1 MTTERICCQPN
12 LPLKKKNSNSHEISR
27 QRRKSDQMN
36 FLIRFFCLF
45 IAVAFSCSFFVL
57 PKTWGLQSSS
67 DAATMLQQAGGR
79 DFKIP
84 EPVHLY
90 DISFASTHY
99 TRTAHPSSTG
109 FENRAG
115 QTGQKLP
122 DSADD
127 GPAATQWEDG
137 DASHSA
143 SLSVALADTLAD
155 TPDIPVA
162 IPVLSVTETHFGLN
176 EMFTLEEI
184 ASLSEEPAQS
194 GVSEVYGPYGYWST
208 LANDGKGWVILD
220 AGHGGSDPGSNAGGL
235 YEKDITLEVV
245 LNAARILEAQGV
257 DLILTR
263 EDDRNIPVSERVRL
277 ANNVPAA
284 FFVSVHCDWFKDKAI
299 NGTSTLYSNFGVD
312 AKSGLGERKKE
323 LAAIIQAGL
332 AVDLKTADRGINKN
346 DNILVLREIKR
357 PSVMVELSFLSNDA
371 DRALLQDPAFKHKA
385 ALNLVSGVLN
395 ALASAPEF
403 SATINSDSADN
414 S

>member
-12 LPLKKKNSNSHEISR
+12 LPLKKRNSNSHEISR
-27 QRRKSDQMN
+27 QRRKSDQTN

-45 IAVAFSCSFFVL
+45 IAVAFVCSFFVL
-57 PKTWGLQSSS
+57 PKTWGLQSDA

-79 DFKIP
+79 DFKVP
-84 EPVHLY
+84 EPIQLY

-99 TRTAHPSSTG
+99 AQTVHVSSSG
-109 FENRAG
+109 FENRTN

-122 DSADD
+122 DAVADD
-127 GPAATQWEDG
+127 LVAAYEEN
-137 DASHSA
+137 SA
-143 SLSVALADTLAD
+143 SSISDALTD
-155 TPDIPVA
+155 TPVPASASVQ
-162 IPVLSVTETHFGLN
+162 VLSVPDTHFGLN
-176 EMFTLEEI
+176 EMFTFEEF
-184 ASLSEEPAQS
+184 ASLSEEPTQS
-194 GVSEVYGPYGYWST
+194 GVSEVYGPYGTWST
-208 LANDGKGWVILD
+208 TANDGKGWVILD

-245 LNAARILEAQGV
+245 LNAARMLEAQGV

-263 EDDRNIPVSERVRL
+263 EDDQNIPVSERIRL

-284 FFVSVHCDWFKDKAI
+284 FFISVHCDWFEDPSI

-312 AKSGLGERKKE
+312 AKNGLGERKRE

-332 AVDLKTADRGINKN
+332 AVDLETADRGINKN

-357 PSVMVELSFLSNDA
+357 PAVMVELSFLSNVA
-371 DRALLQDPAFKHKA
+371 DRALLQDPSFKHKA

-403 SATINSDSADN
+403 SETLYSESADN